1 MENRE
6 TRQLSAKM
14 TRDISRSTLGSSEAV
29 KARRT
34 TSPAVR
40 NAIVIASGT
49 VRDSGNPTT

>member
-1 MENRE
+1 M
-6 TRQLSAKM
+6 SAKM